1 MTVKMF
7 KKEWKVKAL
16 VYKEKRELWQDSI
29 RAFPEGA
36 VDQSGYFVLMNR
48 VEDLSGLKEAD
59 YIKDDK
65 TPLTMGE
72 IDLLLQEVFTQYM
85 GIEKKG

>member
-1 MTVKMF
+1 
-7 KKEWKVKAL
+7 
-16 VYKEKRELWQDSI
+16 
-29 RAFPEGA
+29 
-36 VDQSGYFVLMNR
+36 MNR